1 MYTIPTI
8 QDALDAVEA
17 LDTKAAMEA
26 AEAERQLKMRRAEFF
41 GRVITAAQQ
50 VMAVDDIDDIP
61 RLEAALAA
69 LHGETSSAPTLT
81 VEEENLLGDYR
92 KRFVR
97 LETKDVKND
106 DGTTTV
112 LSVWRDT
119 RFGAFTAAGR
129 SPKSTAPVAK
139 DDAPTDATPI
149 KGMTKEEATP
159 AAPASTPA
167 DMPSKRSRKKSE
179 EAVAE
184 SDEDNATHP
193 IWGDEYDDVTPD
205 YFTPSEPIRGIVV
218 KSSDEDEPT
227 PATLKER
234 VRGVGETIK
243 NLREPAR
250 KH

>member
-1 MYTIPTI
+1 
-8 QDALDAVEA
+8 
-17 LDTKAAMEA
+17 
-26 AEAERQLKMRRAEFF
+26 
-41 GRVITAAQQ
+41 
-50 VMAVDDIDDIP
+50 
-61 RLEAALAA
+61 
-69 LHGETSSAPTLT
+69 
-81 VEEENLLGDYR
+81 
-92 KRFVR
+92 
-97 LETKDVKND
+97 
-106 DGTTTV
+106 
-112 LSVWRDT
+112 
-119 RFGAFTAAGR
+119 
-129 SPKSTAPVAK
+129 
-139 DDAPTDATPI
+139 
-149 KGMTKEEATP
+149 MTKEEATP